1 MRVNKLRRKTYVDD
15 GEEGDGE
22 EEEEEEQ
29 GKVVGTKRKLAGRKQ
44 AQTLRKRISVQDR
57 LKEFPKQT
65 LEVKGRNL
73 VCQACNKTLDWGKK
87 SSVKQHCNG
96 DTHRMAVT
104 DHERKKDGKQVNNR
118 KNISFFF
125 NFQISFFY
133 LEKER
138 SAGCILV
145 W

>member
-1 MRVNKLRRKTYVDD
+1 MMMVRRET
-15 GEEGDGE
+15 
-22 EEEEEEQ
+22 
-29 GKVVGTKRKLAGRKQ
+29 TRRRRGR
-44 AQTLRKRISVQDR
+44 RSRER
-57 LKEFPKQT
+57 
-65 LEVKGRNL
+65 
-73 VCQACNKTLDWGKK
+73 
-87 SSVKQHCNG
+87 SSGPNASIRHCNG